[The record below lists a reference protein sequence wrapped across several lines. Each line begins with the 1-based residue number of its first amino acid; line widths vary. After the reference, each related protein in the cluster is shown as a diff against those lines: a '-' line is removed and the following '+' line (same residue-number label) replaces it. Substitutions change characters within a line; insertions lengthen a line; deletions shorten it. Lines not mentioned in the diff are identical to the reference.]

1 MGESLEW
8 ADVIRDLD
16 ALEEVEVIQ
25 QNKRFLLRNE
35 IQGTC
40 GKVFQAV
47 GVKLPQTVRQADI
60 IAVAIILYLAR
71 YFVVPRSL
79 RALVDH

>member
-16 ALEEVEVIQ
+16 ALEEVEVMQ
-25 QNKRFLLRNE
+25 QNKRFVLRNE

-40 GKVFQAV
+40 GKVFQSV
-47 GVKLPQTVRQADI
+47 GVKLPQTVRQAD
-60 IAVAIILYLAR
+60 VTQ
-71 YFVVPRSL
+71 
-79 RALVDH
+79 

>member
-25 QNKRFLLRNE
+25 QNKKFLLRND
-35 IQGTC
+35 IQGSC
-40 GKVFQAV
+40 GKVFQSV
-47 GVKLPQTVRQADI
+47 GVKLPQTVRQIDI
-60 IAVAIILYLAR
+60 KE
-71 YFVVPRSL
+71 
-79 RALVDH
+79 